1 MLNLLLNDYLCG
13 KDRNMF
19 AEQIEKLTTTLIE
32 LQIVDTEDEA
42 QIVIAAFLIEMN
54 NLIRN
59 GGGVL
64 NINYYT
70 LMQLLENNK

>member
-1 MLNLLLNDYLCG
+1 MFDEQVENL
-13 KDRNMF
+13 K
-19 AEQIEKLTTTLIE
+19 ETLIE
-32 LQIVDTEDEA
+32 LHIVDTEDEA
-42 QIVIAAFLIEMN
+42 QMVISGFLIELN

-64 NINYYT
+64 NINHYT